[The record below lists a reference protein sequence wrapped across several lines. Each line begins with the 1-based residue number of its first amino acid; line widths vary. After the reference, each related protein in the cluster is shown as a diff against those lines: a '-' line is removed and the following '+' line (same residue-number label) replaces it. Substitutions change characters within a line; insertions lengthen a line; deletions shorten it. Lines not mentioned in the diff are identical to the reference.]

1 MSSTMVTKSARRAC
15 VSPLGQGSS
24 SKCSRSLTALG
35 ARSGTCQR
43 TGERQRIVRSRA
55 AEADTEVATPIE
67 KSSTAFEPVMDIDA
81 VMKILPH
88 RYPFLLV
95 DRVVEYEQGKQ
106 AGECGIMYPTTRTLL
121 QKSLSLA

>member
-1 MSSTMVTKSARRAC
+1 V
-15 VSPLGQGSS
+15 S
-24 SKCSRSLTALG
+24 SKLTTQPTTSFVPRFLSRWTKALG

-88 RYPFLLV
+88 R
-95 DRVVEYEQGKQ
+95 
-106 AGECGIMYPTTRTLL
+106 
-121 QKSLSLA
+121 